1 MTDPIP
7 EIAKL
12 RERAEALR
20 RLANGVN
27 NKEDAEALLRLA
39 TEMEVKAIAMAL
51 DSVRPPSEAPKN
63 DNDIAD

>member
-1 MTDPIP
+1 MADPTP

-12 RERAEALR
+12 REHAETLR

-39 TEMEVKAIAMAL
+39 AEMEVKAIAMAL
-51 DSVRPPSEAPKN
+51 DSLGPPSEAPKDDN
-63 DNDIAD
+63 DNAD